1 MSIPRRERRAL
12 RRIEAGISRSDPGLA
27 QMLDS
32 FSGLAAGRDLLPAE
46 RSLGAAGLAVAV
58 SAGRMVVRGS
68 AAAAAA
74 VCAPGV
80 RERLG
85 VRGRPQPVARTTWRG
100 MT

>member
-1 MSIPRRERRAL
+1 MSLPRRERKAL
-12 RRIEAGISRSDPGLA
+12 RKIEAGIGRSDPGLA
-27 QMLDS
+27 QMLGS
-32 FSGLAAGRDLLPAE
+32 FDRLAARHEMLPPE
-46 RSLGAAGLAVAV
+46 RSLGLAIAV
-58 SAGRMVVRGS
+58 SAGRLVLRGS

-85 VRGRPQPVARTTWRG
+85 VRGRAQPMARSTWRG